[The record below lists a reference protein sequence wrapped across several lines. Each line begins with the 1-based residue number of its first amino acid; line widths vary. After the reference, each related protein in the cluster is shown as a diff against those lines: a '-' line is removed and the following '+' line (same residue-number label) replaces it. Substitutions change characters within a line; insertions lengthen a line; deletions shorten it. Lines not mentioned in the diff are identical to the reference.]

1 MIKAVTFDYW
11 DTLYAGDATPERVSH
26 RRRAVGE
33 LLAAYGSSM
42 GPEEVAQVYADAG
55 READRWW
62 REEHRGYTTAERL
75 HEVLRRAELTVREA
89 CEHVA
94 ACAAA
99 VDEALVIYPPS
110 LLDGARELVRDLSRS
125 MPLAII
131 SDTGFASGRAQDGML
146 ERDGLDQCFVARVY
160 SAEVGWAKPRPEP
173 FAAALAV
180 LADRGIAPQEAV
192 HVGDIERTDVRGALA
207 AGMRAIRLDVVRQ
220 GGPSEAEF
228 VATSFDELREYL
240 GRAAAPPGER

>member
-1 MIKAVTFDYW
+1 MIKAVSLDFW

-33 LLAAYGSSM
+33 LLAAYGSTLA
-42 GPEEVAQVYADAG
+42 PDEVARLYADAG

-62 REEHRGYTTAERL
+62 REEHRGYTTTERL
-75 HEVLRRAELTVREA
+75 HEVLRRAELTARES

-99 VDEALVIYPPS
+99 VDEALVLHPPA
-110 LLDGARELVRDLSRS
+110 LLDGAGELVRELARS
-125 MPLAII
+125 LPLVII

-146 ERDGLDQCFVARVY
+146 ARDGLDDCFVARVY
-160 SAEVGWAKPRPEP
+160 SADVGWAKPRPEP
-173 FAAALAV
+173 FAAALDV
-180 LADRGIAPQEAV
+180 LAGRGIAPHEVV

-207 AGMRAIRLDVVRQ
+207 AGMRAIRLDVVRRS
-220 GGPSEAEF
+220 GPSEAEF
-228 VATSFDELREYL
+228 VSESFAALREYL
-240 GRAAAPPGER
+240 ARAAAPPED